1 MESDEAGPTRRV
13 ARSRKRSASSL
24 LDSSNIVSSAKKHHE
39 KIQKHT
45 MHSQAHDSFSFEED
59 WFINSFCSENHSS
72 YPEKSNSHIPGE
84 KMALV
89 GKLEKSDSS
98 SVHTTSNT
106 SDAVESV
113 RCGID
118 SVVVKATS
126 KPNGSSAT
134 DGGTFKVQPAVSGG
148 TGDAVHE
155 GTKHLSLKDRLKQKM
170 KRNSMA
176 PSGVNHAVD
185 LLRETVLEQAQM
197 EALAI
202 QKQGTDVDI
211 GPFYG
216 LPSKVQKLL
225 ETHRGIKKFYDWQE
239 ECLRLPAVLQG
250 RNLIYSLP
258 TSGGKTLVA
267 EILILRELLC
277 KKKDAILILPYVSI
291 VQEKVR
297 NLCQFALE
305 LDFLVE
311 EYAGSKGRFPPV
323 KRRRKRTLY
332 IATLEKAHS
341 LVNSMIETHYLDS
354 LGLVVVD
361 ELHMIGEGGSRGAI
375 LEAALLKLLHCGGTQ
390 IVGMSATL
398 NNIRD
403 IQTFLQAEVYS
414 NNFRPVKLTE
424 YVKVED
430 SVFMVDS
437 GQVDLRGQDI
447 LKHDRVIMFPYNA
460 DLKIQD
466 PDHLLGLVMEV
477 IPNNS
482 CLVFCPTK
490 KNCENVALMLSKL
503 MIKHHRHLTTVK
515 RTERKQLLQ
524 ELYRDGNGQICPVL
538 EYTVHLGIAYHHSG
552 LTMDERRLVEDAY
565 SEGTLCLLT
574 CTSTLAAGVN
584 LPAKRVILR
593 SPYVGS
599 GFINHSQYKQMT
611 GRAGRAGIDDSGESM
626 LITKKADA
634 PKVRELLTTTQEP
647 CHSSLMYDEG
657 KGIRSLLLSSI
668 GLQILKSTDEI
679 LRFMKQTLLSVQAA
693 DLGCDVEALTRA
705 SLNQLLKLKL
715 VQQARK
721 TPDSSQ
727 NGSQKTKMSNQSQG
741 LNKPKIFSQ
750 TSPGSQQSMN
760 SSAAGPDKSETASNS
775 AGHDSHVA
783 MGTVTMEDGATLDA
797 DMSNSPNIHL
807 EVTALGRATFKG
819 SIDTDNSSLLYDDLK
834 RAEESL
840 VLASYLHLL
849 YLVTPYDMARDL
861 HIPWM
866 VYFEQMNTLNA
877 MEMRV
882 ASLIGVSE
890 SYIAKKASGQSCR
903 QKVNEFVISRFY
915 LTLMLNE
922 LWQQKTVWQ
931 VAQRFQLN
939 RGFVQNLLS
948 SAASFASCVFHF
960 CQELDEF
967 WAFQDLLGNFVKRL
981 SYCVSMELIAL
992 LEIPGVKL
1000 GRARQ
1005 LYHSGLRTLQDVAA
1019 ADPEQLVKNIEHM
1032 PRKAARQIVAS
1043 AKVML
1048 NEKAETLWVEVESLV
1063 ALPMVQL
1070 GTSSVT
1076 SL

>member
-24 LDSSNIVSSAKKHHE
+24 LDTSDIVSSAKKHHE
-39 KIQKHT
+39 KAMTHT
-45 MHSQAHDSFSFEED
+45 MHDSFNTEED
-59 WFINSFCSENHSS
+59 WFINSFCSDNHSS
-72 YPEKSNSHIPGE
+72 YPQKSHSNIPG
-84 KMALV
+84 KKAASV
-89 GKLEKSDSS
+89 GKLEKSESS
-98 SVHTTSNT
+98 IHPASKT

-126 KPNGSSAT
+126 KQNGSLPD
-134 DGGTFKVQPAVSGG
+134 DGGTSKVWPAESEGK
-148 TGDAVHE
+148 GDAEQGV
-155 GTKHLSLKDRLKQKM
+155 TKHLSLKDRLKQKM

-176 PSGVNHAVD
+176 PSGVNHTVD

-197 EALAI
+197 EALVI

-225 ETHRGIKKFYDWQE
+225 EAHRGITKFYDWQD
-239 ECLRLPAVLQG
+239 ECLRLPAVRQG

-311 EYAGSKGRFPPV
+311 EYAGSKGRFPPI
-323 KRRRKRTLY
+323 KRRRKQTLY

-390 IVGMSATL
+390 IIGMSATL

-424 YVKVED
+424 YVKMED
-430 SVFMVDS
+430 SVFMVDT
-437 GQVDLRGQDI
+437 GEVALRGQDI
-447 LKHDRVIMFPYNA
+447 LKHDRVTMFPYSD
-460 DLKIQD
+460 DLRKQD

-477 IPNNS
+477 VPNNS

-490 KNCENVALMLSKL
+490 KNCENVAMMLAKL

-515 RTERKQLLQ
+515 RTERKQLLR

-611 GRAGRAGIDDSGESM
+611 GRAGRAGIDDSGESI

-634 PKVRELLTTTQEP
+634 PKVRELLATTQEP

-668 GLQILKSTDEI
+668 GLKILKSTDEI
-679 LRFMKQTLLSVQAA
+679 LRFMKHTLLSVQAA
-693 DLGCDVEALTRA
+693 DLGCDVEAVTRA

-715 VQQARK
+715 VQEARN
-721 TPDSSQ
+721 TPDPSQ
-727 NGSQKTKMSNQSQG
+727 NGSQKLIHDQCKDFDKS
-741 LNKPKIFSQ
+741 KIFSQ
-750 TSPGSQQSMN
+750 PSPRSQQSIN
-760 SSAAGPDKSETASNS
+760 GSAAGADKSVKTCHNN
-775 AGHDSHVA
+775 HVA
-783 MGTVTMEDGATLDA
+783 MGTVAKEDGTTLDA
-797 DMSNSPNIHL
+797 DLSNSPNVHL

-819 SIDTDNSSLLYDDLK
+819 SIDTDNSRLLYDDLK

-931 VAQRFQLN
+931 VAQRFQVN

-1019 ADPEQLVKNIEHM
+1019 ADPEQLVRNIEHM
-1032 PRKAARQIVAS
+1032 PRKAARQIVTS

-1063 ALPMVQL
+1063 ALPTVQL
-1070 GTSSVT
+1070 GN
-1076 SL
+1076 